1 MFRTFLITFKTK
13 DGNERKRV
21 IMVSNPSGDIGKDA
35 KAALGIFI
43 ASTGTLKKN
52 EIVSLQEIDK
62 DNKPVGE
69 PITPA
74 QDSSVVPTP
83 MH

>member
-13 DGNERKRV
+13 DGDERKRV
-21 IMVSNPSGDIGKDA
+21 VMVSNPSGDIGKDA

-69 PITPA
+69 PITPT

>member
-13 DGNERKRV
+13 DGDERKRV
-21 IMVSNPSGDIGKDA
+21 VMVSNPSGDIGKDA

-62 DNKPVGE
+62 DNEPVGE

>member
-1 MFRTFLITFKTK
+1 MFRTFLITFKQK

-21 IMVSNPSGDIGKDA
+21 VMVSNPSGDIGKDA
-35 KAALGIFI
+35 KTALGIFI

-52 EIVSLQEIDK
+52 EIVFLQEIDK

-69 PITPA
+69 PITPV